1 MRRRDFS
8 AILLIAGAAMQPV
21 LAQAPVKQR
30 RIAIVASAEKPEN
43 ISEAGSGFWRTFFGE
58 LRRLGHVEGVIWL
71 LSATRPKA
79 IPAATVI

>member
-1 MRRRDFS
+1 M
-8 AILLIAGAAMQPV
+8 

-30 RIAIVASAEKPEN
+30 RIAVVAAVEEPEN

-58 LRRLGHVEGVIWL
+58 LRRIAMLRGLIWL
-71 LSATRPKA
+71 SSDTRPKA